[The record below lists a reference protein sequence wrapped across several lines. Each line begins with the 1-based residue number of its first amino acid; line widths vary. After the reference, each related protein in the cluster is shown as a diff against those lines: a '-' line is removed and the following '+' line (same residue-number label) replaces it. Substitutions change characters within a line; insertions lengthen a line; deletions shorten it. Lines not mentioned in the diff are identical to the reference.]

1 MKRSMIPAMVFGI
14 AAVALSATSMA
25 QGRYEVDQG
34 AVGNM
39 HTASI
44 QSLVAEGQSQ
54 AMAEQIQRSEADHA
68 YGTLPETQVK
78 SLVAEGQSGAL
89 AELTLKSA
97 QQDAAYIER
106 TSTQDPAMQNA
117 SASQDALNDLVSEGH
132 SAAQQDH
139 IENM

>member
-1 MKRSMIPAMVFGI
+1 MKRSMIPAMAFGI
-14 AAVALSATSMA
+14 AAAALSATSMA

-39 HTASI
+39 HAANI
-44 QSLVAEGQSQ
+44 QTLVAEGQSQ
-54 AMAEQIQRSEADHA
+54 AMTEQIQRSEADHA

-106 TSTQDPAMQNA
+106 TSSPAPAMQNA
-117 SASQDALNDLVSEGH
+117 AAETDHLDDLVSEGH

-139 IENM
+139 IEKM